1 MTSRVLITAAS
12 KYGATKEM
20 AGTIGEVMRGRGLEV
35 DVLTMDEVDSVRHYD
50 AVIVGSAVYLG
61 RWMTMGREFLEAH
74 ERGLLERPV
83 WLFSSGPI
91 ADHGEETQ
99 SDAQELLELV
109 EANEHRV
116 FRGSIAR
123 RNLSMAERLLIMSLG
138 VNDGDYRDWAEI
150 RAWADGIARDLIN
163 RPAPV

>member
-1 MTSRVLITAAS
+1 MTPRVLVTAAS

-20 AGTIGEVMRGRGLEV
+20 AGTIGEVMRGRGLDV
-35 DVLTMDEVDSVRHYD
+35 DVLPMDEVTDVREYD

-61 RWMTMGREFLEAH
+61 RWMTMGREFLDAH
-74 ERGLLERPV
+74 QRGLLERPV

-99 SDAQELLELV
+99 SDVEELLDLV
-109 EANEHRV
+109 DAREHKL

-123 RNLSMAERLLIMSLG
+123 RNLSVAERLLIMSLG

-150 RAWADGIARDLIN
+150 RAWADGIARDFMN
-163 RPAPV
+163 HSAPI

>member
-35 DVLTMDEVDSVRHYD
+35 DVLALEEVTDVREYD
-50 AVIVGSAVYLG
+50 AVVVGSAVYLG
-61 RWMTMGREFLEAH
+61 RWMTMGREFLSTHRLA
-74 ERGLLERPV
+74 LLERPV
-83 WLFSSGPI
+83 WLYSSGPI
-91 ADHGEETQ
+91 AEHAEENQT
-99 SDAQELLELV
+99 DVEELLQLV
-109 EANEHRV
+109 DAREHKL

-123 RNLSMAERLLIMSLG
+123 RNLSVAERLLIMSLG

-150 RAWADGIARDLIN
+150 RGWADEVARDLTS
-163 RPAPV
+163 RPATV

>member
-20 AGTIGEVMRGRGLEV
+20 AGTIGDVMRGRGLDV
-35 DVLTMDEVDSVRHYD
+35 DVLSMDEVDSVRHYD

-61 RWMTMGREFLEAH
+61 RWMTMAREFLDAH

-99 SDAQELLELV
+99 TDAQELSEQV
-109 EANEHRV
+109 DAEEHRL
-116 FRGSIAR
+116 FQGSIAR

-138 VNDGDYRDWAEI
+138 VNDGDYRDWAQI
-150 RAWADGIARDLIN
+150 RAWADGIARELVN
-163 RPAPV
+163 RPATV

>member
-1 MTSRVLITAAS
+1 MVARVLVTAAS
-12 KYGATKEM
+12 KYGATQEM
-20 AGTIGEVMRGRGLEV
+20 AGTIGEVVRRRGLEV
-35 DVLTMDEVDSVRHYD
+35 DVLQMDEVADVREYD
-50 AVIVGSAVYLG
+50 AVIVGSAIYLS
-61 RWMTMGREFLEAH
+61 RWMTLAREFLDAH

-83 WLFSSGPI
+83 WLFSSGPL

-99 SDAQELLELV
+99 SDGQEIIDQV
-109 EANEHRV
+109 EAIEHRV

-150 RAWADGIARDLIN
+150 RTWADDIARDLIN